1 MLEVAFRYTNVLERF
16 LILRD
21 PSFDS
26 ISRCKRVG
34 MRKTLVLRLLRL
46 NEHLNSIK
54 WLSDT
59 QNVLLKKSISMLDKA
74 LVKRILKDDTM
85 ELE

>member
-1 MLEVAFRYTNVLERF
+1 
-16 LILRD
+16 
-21 PSFDS
+21 
-26 ISRCKRVG
+26 

-74 LVKRILKDDTM
+74 LVKRILKDDTT